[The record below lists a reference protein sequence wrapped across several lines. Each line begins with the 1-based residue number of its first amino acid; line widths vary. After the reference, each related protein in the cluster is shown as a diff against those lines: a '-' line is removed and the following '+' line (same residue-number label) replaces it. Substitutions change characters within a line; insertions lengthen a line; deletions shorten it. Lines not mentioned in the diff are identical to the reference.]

1 MPDRTLPDRPN
12 LEQYK
17 TQAKDLVRD
26 CRSGSPQALARF
38 HAHHPD
44 HTRAPVSL
52 TAAELVIAREHGF
65 ESWPKFAAHI
75 ETLRIQRA
83 VESLADPVAGFLTA
97 ATVPRDG
104 SNHASGTLEE
114 AEAILS
120 QFAHVGGA
128 DIYTA
133 AVLGDEPA
141 VRAFLSSDL
150 KLATAPG
157 GPYAWDALTYLCFSR
172 YLRIDRDRSD
182 AFVRTA
188 QALLDAGASPN
199 TGWTEKWQG
208 KPEFESVIYGAAGA
222 AHHPGMT
229 RLLLEYGANPND
241 GETCYHA
248 PETYDNTVTQILLE
262 SGKLNDRSRT
272 WILVRKAD
280 WHDYNGI
287 KLALDNGADPNAIP
301 QWGNSALQHAVQR
314 DNRLEIISLLLD
326 RGADPLLGNG
336 RDGRSAAVMAA
347 RRGRGDILALLRER
361 GVDPQFEGFDRLIAA
376 CALADQPAIQSL
388 TNHEQSLLQE
398 LLSEGG
404 TLLAQFA
411 GVGNKEGVRCLL
423 NLGVPVDALYAG
435 DLYFDIANDSTA
447 LHAAAWRGWPQTTK
461 LLLERG
467 ANVNALDGKG
477 RTPLQRAILA
487 CVDSFWKDRR
497 SPEWIAPLLEAG
509 ATLDGIELPCGY
521 KEADELLM
529 RTVRSSELK

>member
-1 MPDRTLPDRPN
+1 MPDRILPDRPN

-17 TQAKDLVRD
+17 KQAKDLVRD
-26 CRSGSPQALARF
+26 CRSGSLEALARI
-38 HAHHPD
+38 HGHHPD
-44 HTRAPVSL
+44 HTHAPVSL
-52 TAAELVIAREHGF
+52 TAAQLVIAREHGF
-65 ESWPKFAAHI
+65 ESWPNFAAHI

-83 VESLADPVAGFLTA
+83 VESLADPVSGFLVA
-97 ATVPRDG
+97 GCVPRDG
-104 SNHASGTLEE
+104 SNHTSGTLEE
-114 AEAILS
+114 AETILS
-120 QFAHVGGA
+120 RYPHVRGA
-128 DIYTA
+128 NIYAA
-133 AVLGDEPA
+133 AVLGNEPA
-141 VRAFLSSDL
+141 VRAFLAADP

-157 GPYAWDALTYLCFSR
+157 GPYAWDALTCLCFSR

-199 TGWTEKWQG
+199 TGWTEMWQG

-222 AHHPGMT
+222 AHHPGVT

-248 PETYDNTVTQILLE
+248 PESYDNTVTQILLE

-301 QWGNSALQHAVQR
+301 RWGNTALQHAILR
-314 DNRLEIISLLLD
+314 DNSIEIVRLMLD
-326 RGADPLLGNG
+326 RGADPIFRNIHH
-336 RDGRSAAVMAA
+336 GRSAAAMAA
-347 RRGRGDILALLRER
+347 RRGRGDILTLLWER
-361 GVDPQFEGFDRLIAA
+361 GIDPQFVGVDRLIAA
-376 CALADQPAIQSL
+376 CALADQSTFQSL
-388 TNHEQSLLQE
+388 IESEPNLLPE
-398 LLSEGG
+398 LLAEGG

-411 GVGNKEGVRCLL
+411 GVGNSDGVSFLL
-423 NLGVPVDALYAG
+423 DLGVPIDTLYVG
-435 DLYFDIANDSTA
+435 DGYFDIAKDSTA
-447 LHAAAWRGWPQTTK
+447 LHVAAWRGRPQTTH

-467 ANVNALDGKG
+467 ANVNALDAKG

-487 CVDSFWKDRR
+487 CVDSYWKDRR
-497 SPEWIAPLLEAG
+497 APDWIAPLLDAG
-509 ATLDGIELPCGY
+509 ATLDGIEIPCGY

-529 RTVRSSELK
+529 RSV